1 MYKIS
6 QSFFSAKEISFLLR
20 NPILSYVFAF
30 LYGTIKSN
38 LEMLFMFLFKEII
51 HSFKEKNMEINELI

>member
-6 QSFFSAKEISFLLR
+6 QSFFSAKEISFLSR

-38 LEMLFMFLFKEII
+38 LEILFECLFKEII
-51 HSFKEKNMEINELI
+51 HSFKEKDMEINKFI